1 MDTFQAVPSVRA
13 IEMAIM
19 DITQERLVMT
29 PDELQDKRL
38 ATAAAIH
45 SEYSWDSLVKDQ
57 WQPFLQRVLSDV
69 NAA

>member
-13 IEMAIM
+13 VEAAIM
-19 DITQERLVMT
+19 DLTQERLSMT
-29 PDELQDKRL
+29 PAQLDDKRRE
-38 ATAAAIH
+38 TAAAIH
-45 SEYSWDSLVKDQ
+45 AEYGWDNLVQEQ